1 MPYNNGDVVQA
12 DDRVHTDEAVRTNGI
27 RHGEQPMDDGADL
40 GNGTDVQPGNG
51 HANVADTCGKYG
63 GHANVADTCGKY
75 GGTTA
80 AGNPCTRVVSTA
92 TMCYQHATHE

>member
-63 GHANVADTCGKY
+63 G
-75 GGTTA
+75 TTA